1 MARTMETGESSNSN
15 SSSQPSTSIDGKN
28 RSSVPNQASHPENE
42 MNILWTVNS
51 NGIFTLLEGN
61 SISELDIDIK
71 QFIGHSVFDLFK
83 SVPSIIDAIH
93 RGFAGERVYTSI
105 ELVGL
110 RWDLNC
116 YPLRD
121 NNSNVSGL
129 VGVARAM
136 ALPDRPSIK
145 REKILSLQ
153 NALKISLTIPDML
166 EIIQNEMVELLQPA
180 GLIIATATNWGLIVE
195 SSHGIWETYNGMT
208 LSPINVH
215 DPIRIY
221 PQSQVP
227 DVLKNK
233 GEFWITGFPLV
244 TREKNI
250 GSLWVAFDDPISE
263 SNVQLLLSICD
274 IVAEALKRGKQFEQT
289 QLRLQQL
296 AVLHDI
302 DSAIL
307 GNASLITIFDIAL
320 SHLMEQLNVHA
331 AAVLLLNSSS
341 GRLECVHGQGIQSL
355 DFYKTSLL
363 LEECLSGQF
372 SIHNRSIDIF
382 NVFECQK
389 TCKRADFLIN
399 RGFMVCY
406 GVPLTIQGEIIGVI
420 EIFNQQILDL
430 GKSRVA
436 FLEIIATKIAKAI
449 INTGLFADL
458 FGSQINLPVTDQNN
472 LEGLSHALNLQD
484 KETEAHSQRAAKMT
498 VLIAKSMG
506 IQENRLERIQRGSL
520 LHDIETIINKPG
532 PLSEDEWE
540 VVRRHPVYAYNLIKP
555 VSYLQSSIDIPYCHH
570 EKWDGT
576 GYPQGLK
583 GEQIPIAARIFAV
596 TDVWDALRSNR
607 PYRSAW
613 TANQARNYILQQ
625 SGKHFDP
632 QVVEKFFELALD
644 KTN

>member
-1 MARTMETGESSNSN
+1 M
-15 SSSQPSTSIDGKN
+15 
-28 RSSVPNQASHPENE
+28 
-42 MNILWTVNS
+42 
-51 NGIFTLLEGN
+51 
-61 SISELDIDIK
+61 
-71 QFIGHSVFDLFK
+71 
-83 SVPSIIDAIH
+83 
-93 RGFAGERVYTSI
+93 
-105 ELVGL
+105 
-110 RWDLNC
+110 
-116 YPLRD
+116 
-121 NNSNVSGL
+121 
-129 VGVARAM
+129 
-136 ALPDRPSIK
+136 
-145 REKILSLQ
+145 
-153 NALKISLTIPDML
+153 
-166 EIIQNEMVELLQPA
+166 
-180 GLIIATATNWGLIVE
+180 IVE
-195 SSHGIWETYNGMT
+195 ASYGIWETYDGIE
-208 LSPINVH
+208 LSSINVH
-215 DPIRIY
+215 DPGKIY
-221 PQSQVP
+221 PQSEVP
-227 DVLKNK
+227 DCLKGN
-233 GEFWITGFPLV
+233 GEFWVTGFPLV

-250 GSLWVAFDDPISE
+250 GSLWVAFEQPISE
-263 SNVQLLLSICD
+263 SNMHLFLSICD
-274 IVAEALKRGKQFEQT
+274 IVAEALKRGKQYEQT

-307 GNASLITIFDIAL
+307 RNDGLITIFDVAL
-320 SHLMEQLNVHA
+320 KHLMEHVDVHA
-331 AAVLLLNSSS
+331 AAVLLLNSAS
-341 GRLECVHGQGIQSL
+341 GKLECVHGQGIQSL
-355 DFYKTSLL
+355 DFYRTSLF
-363 LEECLSGQF
+363 LEECLSGRF

-399 RGFMVCY
+399 RGFMACY

-449 INTGLFADL
+449 ANTGLFTDL
-458 FGSQINLPVTDQNN
+458 FGPQTILPVTDQSNI
-472 LEGLSHALNLQD
+472 EGLSHALNLQD

-506 IQENRLERIQRGSL
+506 IHENRLERIQKGSL
-520 LHDIETIINKPG
+520 LHDIGKMGVPENIINKPG
-532 PLSEDEWE
+532 PLSDDEWE
-540 VVRRHPVYAYNLIKP
+540 VVRRHPVYAYNLIKHNP
-555 VSYLQSSIDIPYCHH
+555 YLQNSIDIPYCHH

-576 GYPQGLK
+576 GYPQGLI

-613 TANQARNYILQQ
+613 TANQARNFILQQ